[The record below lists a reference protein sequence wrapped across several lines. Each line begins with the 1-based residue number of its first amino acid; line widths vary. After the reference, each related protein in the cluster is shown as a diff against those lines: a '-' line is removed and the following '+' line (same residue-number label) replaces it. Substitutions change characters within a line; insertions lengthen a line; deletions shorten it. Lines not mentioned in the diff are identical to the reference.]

1 MRTINYTITEKDFDV
16 MNVMTDRERNRY
28 LEDEVLGMNILC
40 GYGFYGCRGLKNED
54 NKFFAVIE
62 IGNTCD

>member
-16 MNVMTDRERNRY
+16 MNVMTTGERNRY
-28 LEDEVLGMNILC
+28 LEDNVLGMGILC
-40 GYGFYGCRGLKNED
+40 GNGFYGCRGLKKEED
-54 NKFFAVIE
+54 KFFAVIE